1 MNIRYAMRAVI
12 KKDLRGVAANRNML
26 LSILIV
32 PLIMTV
38 VLPSIFVFVIHM
50 APEDPDM
57 MKLLD
62 LLPAD
67 ARSGSLEQTLTGL
80 ILNYIMPIFFLVI
93 PIMAASV
100 TAASAFAGEKE
111 KHTLETLLCCPL
123 SLKQIFCAKVL
134 ASFFLSMAVCLFS
147 FCCMMLVLETEVFF
161 LLGSLLLPG
170 PGWIF
175 VLLLISPSVSLI
187 AVTLIIRGSAKARSV
202 EESQQGAVFLIIPVL
217 LLIAGQFS
225 GLLLLNV
232 WLLAALGVVCALLA
246 WLLLKIALR
255 GFTSER
261 LLKAS

>member
-1 MNIRYAMRAVI
+1 
-12 KKDLRGVAANRNML
+12 
-26 LSILIV
+26 
-32 PLIMTV
+32 
-38 VLPSIFVFVIHM
+38 
-50 APEDPDM
+50 
-57 MKLLD
+57 
-62 LLPAD
+62 
-67 ARSGSLEQTLTGL
+67 
-80 ILNYIMPIFFLVI
+80 
-93 PIMAASV
+93 MAASV

-161 LLGSLLLPG
+161 LMGSLLLPG
-170 PGWIF
+170 AGWIF

-261 LLKAS
+261 LLKAY